1 MSLKTQS
8 LVLMIVG
15 ILIVAIS
22 MLGDVIGIGA
32 NAAVIGWKQYFG
44 AAVGINL
51 ILFGAHLA
59 LHHVIWPSGQKEE

>member
-8 LVLMIVG
+8 LGLMVVG
-15 ILIVAIS
+15 ILLVAIS
-22 MLGDVIGIGA
+22 LLADVIGLGG
-32 NAAVIGWKQYFG
+32 NATVIGWKQYFG

-59 LHHVIWPSGQKEE
+59 LHHVIWPSQSQGE